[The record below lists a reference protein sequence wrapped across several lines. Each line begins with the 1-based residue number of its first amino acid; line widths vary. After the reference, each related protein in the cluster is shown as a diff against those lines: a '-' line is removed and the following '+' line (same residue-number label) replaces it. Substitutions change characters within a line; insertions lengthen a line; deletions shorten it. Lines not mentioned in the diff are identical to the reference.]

1 MKFKWTKIEQYTFD
15 EIKRILVRKSLLTY
29 ADFNE
34 EFRIHTNAS
43 AFQLWA
49 FISQIGKPMDFYSRK
64 LTKPPKMY
72 AVIEIELLSTIET
85 LK

>member
-1 MKFKWTKIEQYTFD
+1 MWAKRSNTLAPLTKITYSKVKFKWTKIEQYTFD

-43 AFQLWA
+43 AFQL
-49 FISQIGKPMDFYSRK
+49 
-64 LTKPPKMY
+64 
-72 AVIEIELLSTIET
+72 
-85 LK
+85 